1 MKVLFASKMS
11 PYDLCNNN
19 SLKRK
24 RVNSVWHN
32 TGSVFSLDRKLWDLV
47 YN

>member
-11 PYDLCNNN
+11 PYELRNNN
-19 SLKRK
+19 SLKRR

-32 TGSVFSLDRKLWDLV
+32 TGSVFSLDRELWDLV
-47 YN
+47 CN